1 VNGSQHIDHRGFSSH
16 WLAMAL
22 HGIKVIIASTI
33 PYVMNLNDLV
43 SDIKAYPGITRKK
56 AISSVINF
64 FPKVS
69 SSKVLASYGE
79 DAAVMEHNGEAML
92 LAADG
97 IMQALMKAN
106 PFFAGYYSVLVN
118 LNDIS
123 AMGGVP
129 LAMLDVLS
137 VKDEN
142 VCANVMRG
150 METAVKKFGVPI
162 VGGHTHPDCTYNAID
177 VAIIGTAKL
186 DEVVYSH
193 TAQAGD
199 DIIMAMDLDG
209 FYPEGLM
216 YAWDTTSKKDSTLAR
231 RQMLI
236 MNKIA
241 KKKLLRSGKD
251 ISNPGSLGT
260 LGMLLETSG
269 KGALVDITMI
279 PKPKGV
285 YFSQWLKSYQ
295 GAGFVVTCDP
305 KHSEQVI
312 EQFGTVGIT
321 GAVIGSV
328 DGTNVF
334 NVTDGEETSTLFD
347 LNTENITGCKPTS
360 TIGWEEIG
368 TGK

>member
-1 VNGSQHIDHRGFSSH
+1 MTLS
-16 WLAMAL
+16 
-22 HGIKVIIASTI
+22 
-33 PYVMNLNDLV
+33 DLV
-43 SDIKAYPGITRKK
+43 SDLRGYPGITRKK

-97 IMQALMKAN
+97 IMPPLMKAN
-106 PFFAGYYSVLVN
+106 PFFAGYYGVLVN
-118 LNDIS
+118 INDIS
-123 AMGGVP
+123 AMGGIP

-137 VKDEN
+137 VKDEK

-177 VAIIGTAKL
+177 VAIVGTAKL
-186 DEVVYSH
+186 DEVIYSH
-193 TAQAGD
+193 TALAGD
-199 DIIMAMDLDG
+199 DIIMATDLDG
-209 FYPEGLM
+209 FYPEGLT
-216 YAWDTTSKKDSTLAR
+216 YAWDTTSKKDSIIAR

-269 KGALVDITMI
+269 KGASVDINMI
-279 PKPKGV
+279 PRPKGV
-285 YFSQWLKSYQ
+285 DFSQWLKSYQ

-305 KHSEQVI
+305 RHSEQVL

-321 GAVIGSV
+321 GAVVGKV

-334 NVTDGEETSTLFD
+334 KVTDGNETSTLFD
-347 LNTENITGCKPTS
+347 LNIENITGCKPAS
-360 TIGWEEIG
+360 TVGWEEIG
-368 TGK
+368 SGK

>member
-1 VNGSQHIDHRGFSSH
+1 
-16 WLAMAL
+16 M
-22 HGIKVIIASTI
+22 K
-33 PYVMNLNDLV
+33 LNDLV
-43 SDIKAYPGITRKK
+43 ADIKGYPGITRKK

-79 DAAVMEHNGEAML
+79 DAAVLEHNGEAML

-97 IMQALMKAN
+97 IMPPLMRLN
-106 PFFAGYYSVLVN
+106 PFFAGYYAVLVN

-137 VKDEN
+137 VKEEK
-142 VCANVMRG
+142 VCNNVMRG

-162 VGGHTHPDCTYNAID
+162 VGGHTHPDCAYNAID

-193 TAQAGD
+193 TALAGD

-209 FYPEGLM
+209 FYPEGLT
-216 YAWDTTSKKDSTLAR
+216 YAWDTTSKKDSSIAR

-241 KKKLLRSGKD
+241 KKKMLRSGKD

-269 KGALVDITMI
+269 KGALVDVTKI
-279 PKPKGV
+279 PTPKGV
-285 YFSQWLKSYQ
+285 DLSQWLKSYQ
-295 GAGFVVTCDP
+295 GSGFVITCDP
-305 KHSEQVI
+305 KYSARVI
-312 EQFGTVGIT
+312 DQFETVGIT
-321 GAVIGSV
+321 GAVVGDV

-334 NVTDGEETSTLFD
+334 KLTDGDDTETLFD
-347 LNTENITGCKPTS
+347 LNTESITGCKPAS
-360 TIGWEEIG
+360 TVGWEEIEQ
-368 TGK
+368 GK